1 MPGATPPAAQ
11 GRPDRLLSF
20 EYVGLLGILLLVFAN
35 VSVFYDLY
43 NHLAILGIPGEV
55 RGFLIGIFS
64 LVTVPLFMFGG
75 AFVNHRN
82 APGLML
88 LGMAVLTGSGIAY
101 LVVHSFWALLVL
113 RVVNGLGMF
122 CLSASSLALLVWV
135 IPEDKS
141 GQGFAI
147 YSSAILVPFALVP
160 FVMDALAP
168 CIPSSAH
175 GYAGMSILFLPAA
188 AVVLLIMRRRRRVAA
203 EAAEG
208 SRLPSWPEIK
218 QNLARLPI
226 VVMLVA
232 NGLYFMNFSGL
243 FFLFKGFAQQIH
255 LGNVG
260 KFFTVQMIIMLVIR
274 TCGSGIFDRMS
285 KVLLLN
291 LAFGLTAAGQLAL
304 AYWASPAMVVGV
316 AVVSG
321 LGLALGNPAINAL
334 MYLYSEPRLR
344 AMNANLM
351 MMALQLGYFAGPLVG
366 GVVVAR
372 AGYQAFFLVWMG
384 LNLASL
390 TGCALLLRTPVVVIS
405 KK

>member
-1 MPGATPPAAQ
+1 M
-11 GRPDRLLSF
+11 
-20 EYVGLLGILLLVFAN
+20 LVFAN
-35 VSVFYDLY
+35 VAVFYDLY
-43 NHLAILGIPGEV
+43 NHLAMLGIPGEV

-64 LVTVPLFMFGG
+64 LVTIPLFMFGG
-75 AFVNHRN
+75 PFVNHRN

-88 LGMAVLTGSGIAY
+88 LGMAVLTASGIAY
-101 LVVHSFWALLVL
+101 LLVHSFWGLLVL
-113 RVVNGLGMF
+113 RVINGMGMF

-147 YSSAILVPFALVP
+147 YSSAILIPYALMP
-160 FVMDALAP
+160 AIMDALAP
-168 CIPSSAH
+168 WLPSSAH

-188 AVVLLIMRRRRRVAA
+188 AVVLLIMRRRRRAA
-203 EAAEG
+203 AGDPEE

-218 QNLARLPI
+218 RNLARLPI
-226 VVMLVA
+226 VVMLAA
-232 NGLYFMNFSGL
+232 NGIYFMNFSGL

-274 TCGSGIFDRMS
+274 TFGSGIFDRLS

-291 LAFGLTAAGQLAL
+291 LAFGMAAAGHLAL
-304 AYWASPAMVVGV
+304 ACWPGTGMSVAA
-316 AVVSG
+316 AVVFG
-321 LGLALGNPAINAL
+321 LGLALGYPALNAL
-334 MYLYSEPRLR
+334 MYLHSDTRLR

-351 MMALQLGYFAGPLVG
+351 MMALQAGYFVGPLVG
-366 GVVVAR
+366 GAVVAQ
-372 AGYQAFFLVWMG
+372 AGYEAFFLVWMG
-384 LNLASL
+384 LNLIGL
-390 TGCALLLRTPVVVIS
+390 IGCALLLRTPVALIS